1 MTDLCV
7 DYATLERGAAKLA
20 GLKRA
25 FNDLPHTVAEQSS
38 DWGSRDIAGAMQ
50 DFGTNWDY
58 RRGTLT
64 EQIDTVGQKIEG
76 SVQAFREAD
85 AKLAQEA
92 DRKGS

>member
-7 DYATLERGAAKLA
+7 DYAALERGAEKLA

-25 FNDLPHTVAEQSS
+25 FSDLPHTVSEQSS

-50 DFGTNWDY
+50 DFATNWDY

-64 EQIDTVGQKIEG
+64 EQIETVGQKIEG
-76 SVQAFREAD
+76 SVQAFRDVD
-85 AKLAQEA
+85 AKLAREA
-92 DRKGS
+92 DCKRS